1 MFMKKPSHKVF
12 DYVPR
17 HYDPLKDEEE
27 RHKRRLKFE
36 SQRNIRRKTKSPLIW
51 IILALMIIYLLIKF
65 GNGVL

>member
-12 DYVPR
+12 DYIPR
-17 HYDPLKDEEE
+17 HYDPLKDEDE
-27 RHKRRLKFE
+27 RRKRRLKFE
-36 SQRNIRRKTKSPLIW
+36 SQRNIQRKTKSPLIW

>member
-17 HYDPLKDEEE
+17 HYDPLKDEDE
-27 RHKRRLKFE
+27 RRKRRLKFE
-36 SQRNIRRKTKSPLIW
+36 SQRNIQRKTKSPLIW

>member
-1 MFMKKPSHKVF
+1 MFMKKPTHKVF

-27 RHKRRLKFE
+27 RRKRRLKFE
-36 SQRNIRRKTKSPLIW
+36 SQRHIRRKTKSPLIW
-51 IILALMIIYLLIKF
+51 IILALMILYLLIKF